1 MVQVGRSGHPVIFQH
16 VYLRHQLPHF
26 LVHITSV
33 AVGYDV
39 PGLERRHNPGYL

>member
-26 LVHITSV
+26 LVHMSSV
-33 AVGYDV
+33 AVGYGRPRLQTFV
-39 PGLERRHNPGYL
+39 R